1 MLFIF
6 SGECRDAA
14 WTEYHKHECGH
25 LDTLHSVGIG
35 HLAVRTVLVTGRSHL
50 MGIRSRVRSGQF
62 TVSSSDP
69 YSSVFHLQHHLER
82 TPAEEQFQYALTA
95 ALLVTMLVKNTS
107 FLSPEREIQGM
118 SEIVI
123 YFIFNY

>member
-1 MLFIF
+1 
-6 SGECRDAA
+6 
-14 WTEYHKHECGH
+14 
-25 LDTLHSVGIG
+25 
-35 HLAVRTVLVTGRSHL
+35 
-50 MGIRSRVRSGQF
+50 MGIRSRVRSGQYQ
-62 TVSSSDP
+62 VSSSDP

-118 SEIVI
+118 SDIVI
-123 YFIFNY
+123 YFNY